1 MALTDMTGT
10 GPRRPQPTSIGTVLR
25 WVVAATMLGSGA
37 IHFAMMGEHAGV
49 SWTHGLF
56 FATAGWLQ
64 LALAAM
70 IGFRPTRPV
79 VTIGIVVNLGL
90 LTVWVLTRTVGI
102 AIGGDGTPE
111 AWGRVDILCA
121 VFEGI
126 AVLASAGLLSKSF
139 ARRPLSA
146 GVGFAGI
153 GVLVV
158 AVAVLTSLVFSPA
171 ATKVTAGASA
181 DGHNHGG
188 GSEPAGH
195 VHSAPVGPAGL
206 VDTGFGFIVTG
217 ALTGDSP
224 CEKSGPPASEGQTG
238 KDAEGH
244 SHRGPFKQDPLTE
257 AEQVQ
262 LEAQQTQARAVALKY
277 PNVAAAEAAGYR
289 ESTVYVPCIG
299 AHYTNTG
306 LAGRFDPSAPSEL
319 LFDGTTPDAKIVG
332 LSYLVFH
339 LNGPPEGF
347 AGPNDRWH
355 QHNLNGGLC
364 LKGGQVVGAESTS
377 AAECKARGGAKVPL
391 DDIWMVHDWIV
402 PGWEC
407 SWGVFAGECPEL
419 GGRTGGTAFDEPD
432 PRLAGKVTDGRTQA
446 AGK

>member
-1 MALTDMTGT
+1 MALTDMTSAGS
-10 GPRRPQPTSIGTVLR
+10 RRPQPTSIGTVLR
-25 WVVAATMLGSGA
+25 WVVAAMMLGSSA

-56 FATAGWLQ
+56 FATVGWLQ
-64 LALAAM
+64 LAIAAT
-70 IGFRPTRPV
+70 IVFRPTRPV
-79 VTIGIVVNLGL
+79 LVVGIAVNVAI

-111 AWGRVDILCA
+111 AWGKVDGLCA

-126 AVLASAGLLSKSF
+126 AILASVGLLSRSF

-146 GVGFAGI
+146 GVGFAGV

-171 ATKVTAGASA
+171 ATKVEAGVSP
-181 DGHNHGG
+181 DGHNHGAG
-188 GSEPAGH
+188 GEPAGH

-224 CEKSGPPASEGQTG
+224 CEKSGPPASAGQTG

-244 SHRGPFKQDPLTE
+244 SHRGPFKQDPLTRD
-257 AEQVQ
+257 EQVQ
-262 LEAQQTQARAVALKY
+262 LEAQQAQARAVALKY
-277 PNVAAAEAAGYR
+277 PNVAAAEADGYR
-289 ESTVYVPCIG
+289 KSTVYVPCIG
-299 AHYTNTG
+299 AHYTKTS
-306 LAGRFDPSAPSEL
+306 LAAKFDPSAPSEL

-339 LNGPPEGF
+339 LGGPPEGF

-364 LKGGQVVGAESTS
+364 LKGGVVVGAESTS
-377 AAECKARGGAKVPL
+377 AAECKARGGSKVPL

-419 GGRTGGTAFDEPD
+419 GGRTGGTAWDRPD
-432 PRLAGKVTDGRTQA
+432 PRLAGKVSGDQNQA

>member
-1 MALTDMTGT
+1 MALTDMSART
-10 GPRRPQPTSIGTVLR
+10 RRPQSTSIGTVLR
-25 WVVAATMLGSGA
+25 WVVAAMMLGSGA

-56 FATAGWLQ
+56 FATVGWLQ
-64 LALAAM
+64 LAIAAT
-70 IGFRPTRPV
+70 IVFRPTRPV
-79 VTIGIVVNLGL
+79 LVTGIVVNLAI

-111 AWGRVDILCA
+111 AWGRVDILCG

-126 AVLASAGLLSKSF
+126 AVLASVGLLSKSF

-146 GVGFAGI
+146 GVGFAAV

-158 AVAVLTSLVFSPA
+158 VVAVLSSLVFSPA
-171 ATKVTAGASA
+171 ATKVTSGLSA
-181 DGHNHGG
+181 DGHNHGAG
-188 GSEPAGH
+188 GEAAGGH

-217 ALTGDSP
+217 ALTGESP

-244 SHRGPFKQDPLTE
+244 SHRGPFKQDPVSHDD
-257 AEQVQ
+257 QVA
-262 LEAQQTQARAVALKY
+262 LEAQQTQARAVAVKY
-277 PNVAAAEAAGYR
+277 PNVAAAEAAGYAK
-289 ESTVYVPCIG
+289 STVYVPCIG
-299 AHYTNTG
+299 AHYTNTR
-306 LAGRFDPSAPSEL
+306 LAGRFDPAAPSEL

-339 LNGPPEGF
+339 LGGPPDGF

-364 LKGGQVVGAESTS
+364 LKGGVVIGAETTS
-377 AAECKARGGAKVPL
+377 AADCKARGGSKVAL
-391 DDIWMVHDWIV
+391 DDIWMVHDWVV

-419 GGRTGGTAFDEPD
+419 GGRTGGTAFDQPD
-432 PRLAGKVTDGRTQA
+432 PRLAGQVTDNQA
-446 AGK
+446 AAK

>member
-1 MALTDMTGT
+1 MALTDMTGAT
-10 GPRRPQPTSIGTVLR
+10 RRPQPTSIGTVLR
-25 WVVAATMLGSGA
+25 WVVAAMMLGSGA

-70 IGFRPTRPV
+70 IGFRPTKPV
-79 VTIGIVVNLGL
+79 ITVGIVVNVAL

-111 AWGRVDILCA
+111 AWGRVDGLCA

-126 AVLASAGLLSKSF
+126 AVLASVGLLSKSF

-146 GVGFAGI
+146 SVGFAGI

-171 ATKVTAGASA
+171 ATKVEAGVSP
-181 DGHNHGG
+181 DGHNHGAG
-188 GSEPAGH
+188 GEAAGGH
-195 VHSAPVGPAGL
+195 VHAAPAGAGGL

-217 ALTGDSP
+217 ALTGQSP

-244 SHRGPFKQDPLTE
+244 SHRGPFKQDPLTQ

-262 LEAQQTQARAVALKY
+262 LEAEQAQARAVAIKY
-277 PNVAAAEAAGYR
+277 PTVAAAEAAGYR
-289 ESTVYVPCIG
+289 KSTTYVPCIG
-299 AHYTNTG
+299 AHYTNTA
-306 LAGRFDPSAPSEL
+306 LAAKFDVSAPSEL

-339 LNGPPEGF
+339 LGGPPDGF

-364 LKGGQVVGAESTS
+364 LKGGVVVGAESTS

-391 DDIWMVHDWIV
+391 DDIWMVHDWVV

-419 GGRTGGTAFDEPD
+419 GGRTGGTAFDKPD
-432 PRLAGKVTDGRTQA
+432 PRLAGQVSDNQA